1 MKVFHFRVELV
12 ARGFTPGDAFA
23 YALHKLANGE
33 DREVINGEI
42 VFKSMEEDEYDDED
56 LSDLLAASA
65 WKELIVGES

>member
-23 YALHKLANGE
+23 HALHKLANGE

-42 VFKSMEEDEYDDED
+42 VFKSVEEDEYDDEY
-56 LSDLLAASA
+56 LSDLLSASA
-65 WKELIVGES
+65 WKELVVGET